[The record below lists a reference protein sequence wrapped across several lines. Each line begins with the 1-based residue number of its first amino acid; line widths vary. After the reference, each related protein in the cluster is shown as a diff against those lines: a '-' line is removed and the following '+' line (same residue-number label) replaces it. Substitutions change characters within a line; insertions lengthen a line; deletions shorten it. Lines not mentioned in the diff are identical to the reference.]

1 MLHYTEIPNFG
12 RSKSLSLDK
21 FACYPSTTLFG
32 HVYLVRNKQKGRVM
46 KMKATG
52 TSWHAFSLFS
62 LHLFWFWTAVLRSQ
76 PPPGPPEAVKAH
88 MKAFTPAVRPRQKS
102 WAKSSPEKVT
112 FWRWSFSHSR
122 ADVCVGM
129 CVCDGILG
137 VRQPEAL
144 GGRWGIWTSLLA
156 RAVSHGCFQLHK

>member
-1 MLHYTEIPNFG
+1 
-12 RSKSLSLDK
+12 
-21 FACYPSTTLFG
+21 
-32 HVYLVRNKQKGRVM
+32 
-46 KMKATG
+46 MKATG

-76 PPPGPPEAVKAH
+76 PPSGPPEAVKAH

-112 FWRWSFSHSR
+112 FWRWSFSHSS

-129 CVCDGILG
+129 CVCDDILG
-137 VRQPEAL
+137 VGQPEAL

-156 RAVSHGCFQLHK
+156 RLSVMAASSSINKGWCIHPSCSLASSLSAERMPGVAGPHTHCLSF